1 MSILTPGQLQRIRK
15 FEEGGAA
22 GDQPYVAAVTRQD
35 QFMDPLTQQLLYGTD
50 GQGGFIP
57 GAFRAAERTFFDEEG
72 RPIVIP
78 QEIAGLS
85 PDQIQAQQLA
95 RGAVGVQQPF
105 IQEAMSRGQQG
116 IDALQSGIGGQALA
130 SQQALQQ
137 IQEGSRFALDQRDR
151 AMTDAI
157 GGTQQG
163 RARAIEAEGR
173 LRGDLSDITG
183 MAQDSTGQY
192 IDQLGQQAAQGR
204 RATEDFGMDL
214 AKVRQQGQRSYDEFG
229 RDITDAVGMSMRER
243 EDLSRGLAGGEN
255 LAAQAVASQRGRL
268 GLAEQGLK
276 GGISELG
283 RNLTDAIGTRMIG
296 EQGLSRDLAQG
307 SELAARAGA
316 SQRARLGLAEAGLQ
330 SGAGELGRNLTDTI
344 GMRMMGQE
352 NLSRGLSRQEQLA
365 AGAGASQRA
374 RLDLAE
380 QGLSGG
386 ISRLD
391 RDLTRQLGAEAQTT
405 GDFSGQLGEAR
416 TQLRNTVEDGFSI
429 GDKTSEYFDPYEDQV
444 IQQSIRDASEG
455 LAKQDMA
462 QYARDISSGGESA
475 FGSRA
480 RLSAEER
487 AEAMGRGLAKEVGG
501 IRSAGFQRA
510 QQTAIG
516 EDERARQAQRTASSG
531 LASLAGQELTG
542 ERGLIDRAAQA
553 SQQRLGSA
561 QSLAGMRQQRAASE
575 LGASRDL
582 ANTLG
587 QTAQQRFGADQQ
599 VADAMAQASAQ
610 KFGAAQNIAGM
621 RQQRAASELGSSRQM
636 ADILRQDAQTRF
648 GAGQQT
654 ADALTQAAGQRF
666 GAAQN
671 LAGMR
676 QQRAAS
682 ELGSGTQ
689 LADIYRQGAQ
699 QRFGAGQQVAGQFQ
713 QAAGQKLAAGQG
725 YGNLIQQTA
734 QSQLGAQQQLG
745 AQMGQQAQQQYGAQ
759 QGLGS
764 LMSGAAQ
771 QRYGA
776 ATGLGQTLA
785 GYGQQDAAARAAAA
799 QQGMNVAG
807 SLANQYGQIGQQQYG
822 AGQALAGAQTGY
834 GGFLS
839 GLGGQAQQAAQQDV
853 ASLQGI
859 GGQAQQQRQREL
871 DAQRAGLLQAQQAP
885 LAQYQALMPFVNM
898 SPTGQTNVQTQYTP
912 PPSAIQAG
920 LGTGL
925 AALGA
930 IGNFNN
936 PNNQLRQQPSS

>member
-1 MSILTPGQLQRIRK
+1 MSILTPAQLQRIRR
-15 FEEGGAA
+15 FQEGGAA
-22 GDQPYVAAVTRQD
+22 VDQPYIAAVSRED
-35 QFMDPLTQQLLYGTD
+35 QLMDPITQQLLYGTD
-50 GQGGFIP
+50 GQDGFIP
-57 GAFRAAERTFFDEEG
+57 GAFRAAERTFFDSEG

-105 IQEAMSRGQQG
+105 IQEAMSRGQLG
-116 IDALQSGIGGQALA
+116 IDALRSGIGGQSLA
-130 SQQALQQ
+130 SQQALRQ

-151 AMTDAI
+151 AMMDAI

-163 RARAIEAEGR
+163 RARALEAEAR
-173 LRGDLSDITG
+173 LRGDLGDITG
-183 MAQDSTGQY
+183 MAQRSTGQY

-229 RDITDAVGMSMRER
+229 RDITDAVGMGMISK
-243 EDLSRGLAGGEN
+243 EDLSRGLSTGEE
-255 LAAQAVASQRGRL
+255 LASAATALQRG
-268 GLAEQGLK
+268 
-276 GGISELG
+276 
-283 RNLTDAIGTRMIG
+283 
-296 EQGLSRDLAQG
+296 
-307 SELAARAGA
+307 
-316 SQRARLGLAEAGLQ
+316 
-330 SGAGELGRNLTDTI
+330 
-344 GMRMMGQE
+344 
-352 NLSRGLSRQEQLA
+352 
-365 AGAGASQRA
+365 

-380 QGLSGG
+380 TGMAGG

-391 RDLTRQLGAEAQTT
+391 RDLTRQLGAESAAT
-405 GDFSGQLGEAR
+405 GGFGGQIGEAR
-416 TQLRNTVEDGFSI
+416 TQLKNTVEDGFNI
-429 GDKTSEYFDPYEDQV
+429 GDKTSEYFDPYEDKV
-444 IQQSIRDASEG
+444 VQQSIRDASEG

-487 AEAMGRGLAKEVGG
+487 AEAMGRGLAREVGG

-516 EDERARQAQRTASSG
+516 EDERARQAQRAASSG
-531 LASLAGQELTG
+531 LASLAGQELG
-542 ERGLIDRAAQA
+542 AERGLIDRAAQA
-553 SQQRLGSA
+553 SQQRY
-561 QSLAGMRQQRAASE
+561 
-575 LGASRDL
+575 
-582 ANTLG
+582 
-587 QTAQQRFGADQQ
+587 
-599 VADAMAQASAQ
+599 
-610 KFGAAQNIAGM
+610 GAAQNLAGM
-621 RQQRAASELGSSRQM
+621 QQQRAASELGSV
-636 ADILRQDAQTRF
+636 
-648 GAGQQT
+648 
-654 ADALTQAAGQRF
+654 
-666 GAAQN
+666 
-671 LAGMR
+671 
-676 QQRAAS
+676 
-682 ELGSGTQ
+682 TQ

-699 QRFGAGQQVAGQFQ
+699 QRFGAGQQVAGQVQ

-764 LMSGAAQ
+764 LMGGAAQ
-771 QRYGA
+771 QLYGA
-776 ATGLGQTLA
+776 GTGLGQTLA

-799 QQGMNVAG
+799 QQGMGVAG
-807 SLANQYGQIGQQQYG
+807 TLANQYGQIGQQQFG
-822 AGQALAGAQTGY
+822 AGQQLAGAQAGY
-834 GGFLS
+834 GTFLS
-839 GLGGQAQQAAQQDV
+839 GLGGQAQQAAMQDV

-898 SPTGQTNVQTQYTP
+898 NPAGKTTVQTQYTP
-912 PPSAIQAG
+912 PPSALQAG

-925 AALGA
+925 ATLGALGRW
-930 IGNFNN
+930 NN
-936 PNNQLRQQPSS
+936 PNSELPPRLTPEPDNFNYENRQLRAQ

>member
-15 FEEGGAA
+15 FEEGGAT
-22 GDQPYVAAVTRQD
+22 GDQPYVANVTRSD
-35 QFMDPLTQQLLYGTD
+35 SMMDPITQQLLYGTD

-72 RPIVIP
+72 RPLVIP

-105 IQEAMSRGQQG
+105 INEAISRGQQG

-130 SQQALQQ
+130 SQQALGQM
-137 IQEGSRFALDQRDR
+137 QEGSRFALDQRDR
-151 AMTDAI
+151 AMTDAM

-163 RARAIEAEGR
+163 RARAVEAEGR

-214 AKVRQQGQRSYDEFG
+214 AKVRQQGQKSYDEFG
-229 RDITDAVGMSMRER
+229 RDITDSVGMGMIGK
-243 EDLSRGLAGGEN
+243 EDLSRGLSRSEE
-255 LAAQAVASQRGRL
+255 LASAAAASQRGRL
-268 GLAEQGLK
+268 DLAETGMK
-276 GGISELG
+276 GGIS
-283 RNLTDAIGTRMIG
+283 
-296 EQGLSRDLAQG
+296 Q
-307 SELAARAGA
+307 
-316 SQRARLGLAEAGLQ
+316 
-330 SGAGELGRNLTDTI
+330 
-344 GMRMMGQE
+344 
-352 NLSRGLSRQEQLA
+352 
-365 AGAGASQRA
+365 
-374 RLDLAE
+374 
-380 QGLSGG
+380 
-386 ISRLD
+386 LD
-391 RDLTRQLGAEAQTT
+391 RDLTRQLGAESAAT
-405 GDFSGQLGEAR
+405 GEFGGQLGEAR
-416 TQLRNTVEDGFSI
+416 TQLQNTVEDGFSV
-429 GDKTSEYFDPYEDQV
+429 GDKTSEYFDPYEDRV
-444 IQQSIRDASEG
+444 VQQSIRDASEG

-516 EDERARQAQRTASSG
+516 EDERAKQAQRTASSG
-531 LASLAGQELTG
+531 LASLAGQELQG
-542 ERGLIDRAAQA
+542 ERGLIDRAGQA
-553 SQQRLGSA
+553 SQQ
-561 QSLAGMRQQRAASE
+561 QY
-575 LGASRDL
+575 
-582 ANTLG
+582 
-587 QTAQQRFGADQQ
+587 
-599 VADAMAQASAQ
+599 
-610 KFGAAQNIAGM
+610 
-621 RQQRAASELGSSRQM
+621 
-636 ADILRQDAQTRF
+636 
-648 GAGQQT
+648 
-654 ADALTQAAGQRF
+654 

-671 LAGMR
+671 LAGMQ

-682 ELGSGTQ
+682 ELASSTN
-689 LADIYRQGAQ
+689 LANTLGQGAQ
-699 QRFGAGQQVAGQFQ
+699 QRFGAGQQVAGQVQ

-734 QSQLGAQQQLG
+734 QSQLGAQQQQNQ
-745 AQMGQQAQQQYGAQ
+745 QMGQQAQQQYGAQ

-776 ATGLGQTLA
+776 GTGLGQTLA
-785 GYGQQDAAARAAAA
+785 GYGQQDAAARTAAG

-807 SLANQYGQIGQQQYG
+807 SLANQYGQIGQQQFG

-936 PNNQLRQQPSS
+936 PNNQLTQQPSS

>member
-22 GDQPYVAAVTRQD
+22 GDQPYVANVTRTD
-35 QFMDPLTQQLLYGTD
+35 SMMDPITQQLLYGTD

-105 IQEAMSRGQQG
+105 IQEAISRGQQG

-229 RDITDAVGMSMRER
+229 RDITDAVGMGMIGK
-243 EDLSRGLAGGEN
+243 EDLSRGLSRSEE
-255 LAAQAVASQRGRL
+255 LASAAAASQRGRL
-268 GLAEQGLK
+268 DLAETGMK
-276 GGISELG
+276 GGIS
-283 RNLTDAIGTRMIG
+283 
-296 EQGLSRDLAQG
+296 Q
-307 SELAARAGA
+307 
-316 SQRARLGLAEAGLQ
+316 
-330 SGAGELGRNLTDTI
+330 
-344 GMRMMGQE
+344 
-352 NLSRGLSRQEQLA
+352 
-365 AGAGASQRA
+365 
-374 RLDLAE
+374 
-380 QGLSGG
+380 
-386 ISRLD
+386 LD
-391 RDLTRQLGAEAQTT
+391 RDLTRQLGAESAAT
-405 GDFSGQLGEAR
+405 GEFGGQLGEAR
-416 TQLRNTVEDGFSI
+416 TQLRNTVEDGFNI
-429 GDKTSEYFDPYEDQV
+429 GDKTSEYFDPYEDKV
-444 IQQSIRDASEG
+444 VQQSIRDASEG

-516 EDERARQAQRTASSG
+516 EDERAKQAQRTASSG
-531 LASLAGQELTG
+531 LASLAGQELQG

-553 SQQRLGSA
+553 SQQ
-561 QSLAGMRQQRAASE
+561 QY
-575 LGASRDL
+575 
-582 ANTLG
+582 
-587 QTAQQRFGADQQ
+587 
-599 VADAMAQASAQ
+599 
-610 KFGAAQNIAGM
+610 
-621 RQQRAASELGSSRQM
+621 
-636 ADILRQDAQTRF
+636 
-648 GAGQQT
+648 
-654 ADALTQAAGQRF
+654 

-671 LAGMR
+671 LAGMQ

-682 ELGSGTQ
+682 ELASSTN
-689 LADIYRQGAQ
+689 LANMLGQGAQ
-699 QRFGAGQQVAGQFQ
+699 QRFGAGQQVAGQVQ

-785 GYGQQDAAARAAAA
+785 GYGQQDAAARTAAA

-807 SLANQYGQIGQQQYG
+807 SLANQYGQIGQQQFG

-898 SPTGQTNVQTQYTP
+898 SPTGTTNVQTQYTP
-912 PPSAIQAG
+912 PPSALQAG
-920 LGTGL
+920 LGVGL
-925 AALGA
+925 STLGA

-936 PNNQLRQQPSS
+936 PNNQLNQQPSS

>member
-15 FEEGGAA
+15 FEEGGAT
-22 GDQPYVAAVTRQD
+22 GDGSYVANVTRTD
-35 QFMDPLTQQLLYGTD
+35 SMMDPITQQLLYGTD

-85 PDQIQAQQLA
+85 PDQIQAQELA

-105 IQEAMSRGQQG
+105 INEAISRGQQG

-229 RDITDAVGMSMRER
+229 RDITDAVGMGMIGK
-243 EDLSRGLAGGEN
+243 EDLSRGLSRSEE
-255 LAAQAVASQRGRL
+255 LASAAAASQRGRL
-268 GLAEQGLK
+268 DLAETGMK
-276 GGISELG
+276 GGIS
-283 RNLTDAIGTRMIG
+283 
-296 EQGLSRDLAQG
+296 Q
-307 SELAARAGA
+307 
-316 SQRARLGLAEAGLQ
+316 
-330 SGAGELGRNLTDTI
+330 
-344 GMRMMGQE
+344 
-352 NLSRGLSRQEQLA
+352 
-365 AGAGASQRA
+365 
-374 RLDLAE
+374 
-380 QGLSGG
+380 
-386 ISRLD
+386 LD
-391 RDLTRQLGAEAQTT
+391 RDLTRQLGAESAAT
-405 GDFSGQLGEAR
+405 GEFGGQLGEAR
-416 TQLRNTVEDGFSI
+416 TQLRNTVEDGFNI
-429 GDKTSEYFDPYEDQV
+429 GDKTSEYFDPYEDRV
-444 IQQSIRDASEG
+444 VQQSIRDASEG

-516 EDERARQAQRTASSG
+516 EDERAKQAQRTASSG
-531 LASLAGQELTG
+531 LASLAGQELQG

-553 SQQRLGSA
+553 SQQ
-561 QSLAGMRQQRAASE
+561 QY
-575 LGASRDL
+575 
-582 ANTLG
+582 
-587 QTAQQRFGADQQ
+587 
-599 VADAMAQASAQ
+599 
-610 KFGAAQNIAGM
+610 
-621 RQQRAASELGSSRQM
+621 
-636 ADILRQDAQTRF
+636 
-648 GAGQQT
+648 
-654 ADALTQAAGQRF
+654 

-671 LAGMR
+671 LAGMQ

-682 ELGSGTQ
+682 ELASSTN
-689 LADIYRQGAQ
+689 LANMLGQGAQ
-699 QRFGAGQQVAGQFQ
+699 QRFGAGQQVAGQVQ

-785 GYGQQDAAARAAAA
+785 GYGQQDAAARTAAA

-807 SLANQYGQIGQQQYG
+807 SLANQYGQIGQQQFG
-822 AGQALAGAQTGY
+822 AGQALAGAQQGY

-898 SPTGQTNVQTQYTP
+898 SPTGTTNVVTQYTP
-912 PPSAIQAG
+912 PPNALNAGLAAG
-920 LGTGL
+920 LG
-925 AALGA
+925 ALGTVS
-930 IGNFNN
+930 NFNN
-936 PNNQLRQQPSS
+936 PNNQLNQQPSS

>member
-22 GDQPYVAAVTRQD
+22 GDQPYVASVTRQD
-35 QFMDPLTQQLLYGTD
+35 SMMDPITQQLLYGTD

-105 IQEAMSRGQQG
+105 IQEAISRGQQG

-229 RDITDAVGMSMRER
+229 RDITDAVGMGMIGK
-243 EDLSRGLAGGEN
+243 EDLSRGLSRSEE
-255 LAAQAVASQRGRL
+255 LASAAAASQRGRL
-268 GLAEQGLK
+268 DLAETGMK
-276 GGISELG
+276 GGIS
-283 RNLTDAIGTRMIG
+283 
-296 EQGLSRDLAQG
+296 Q
-307 SELAARAGA
+307 
-316 SQRARLGLAEAGLQ
+316 
-330 SGAGELGRNLTDTI
+330 
-344 GMRMMGQE
+344 
-352 NLSRGLSRQEQLA
+352 
-365 AGAGASQRA
+365 
-374 RLDLAE
+374 
-380 QGLSGG
+380 
-386 ISRLD
+386 LD
-391 RDLTRQLGAEAQTT
+391 RDLTRQLGAESAAT
-405 GDFSGQLGEAR
+405 GEFGGQLGEAR
-416 TQLRNTVEDGFSI
+416 TQLRNTVEDGFNI
-429 GDKTSEYFDPYEDQV
+429 GDKTSEYFDPYEDRV
-444 IQQSIRDASEG
+444 VQQSIRDASEG

-516 EDERARQAQRTASSG
+516 EDERAKQAQRTASSG
-531 LASLAGQELTG
+531 LASLAGQELQG
-542 ERGLIDRAAQA
+542 ERGLIDREAQA
-553 SQQRLGSA
+553 SQQ
-561 QSLAGMRQQRAASE
+561 QY
-575 LGASRDL
+575 
-582 ANTLG
+582 
-587 QTAQQRFGADQQ
+587 
-599 VADAMAQASAQ
+599 
-610 KFGAAQNIAGM
+610 
-621 RQQRAASELGSSRQM
+621 
-636 ADILRQDAQTRF
+636 
-648 GAGQQT
+648 
-654 ADALTQAAGQRF
+654 

-671 LAGMR
+671 LAGMQ

-682 ELGSGTQ
+682 ELASSTN
-689 LADIYRQGAQ
+689 LANMLGQGAQ
-699 QRFGAGQQVAGQFQ
+699 QRFGAGQQVAGQVQ

-785 GYGQQDAAARAAAA
+785 GYGQQDAAARTAAA

-807 SLANQYGQIGQQQYG
+807 SLANQYGQIGQQQFG

-898 SPTGQTNVQTQYTP
+898 SPTGTTNVQTQYTP

-936 PNNQLRQQPSS
+936 PNNQLNQQPSS

>member
-22 GDQPYVAAVTRQD
+22 GDQPYVANVTRTD
-35 QFMDPLTQQLLYGTD
+35 SMMDPITQQLLYGTD

-105 IQEAMSRGQQG
+105 IQEAISRGQQG
-116 IDALQSGIGGQALA
+116 IDALQSGISGQALA

-229 RDITDAVGMSMRER
+229 RDITDAVGMGMIGK
-243 EDLSRGLAGGEN
+243 EDLSRGLSRSEE
-255 LAAQAVASQRGRL
+255 LASAAAASQRGRL
-268 GLAEQGLK
+268 DLAETGMK
-276 GGISELG
+276 GGIS
-283 RNLTDAIGTRMIG
+283 
-296 EQGLSRDLAQG
+296 Q
-307 SELAARAGA
+307 
-316 SQRARLGLAEAGLQ
+316 
-330 SGAGELGRNLTDTI
+330 
-344 GMRMMGQE
+344 
-352 NLSRGLSRQEQLA
+352 
-365 AGAGASQRA
+365 
-374 RLDLAE
+374 
-380 QGLSGG
+380 
-386 ISRLD
+386 LD
-391 RDLTRQLGAEAQTT
+391 RDLTRQLGAESAAT
-405 GDFSGQLGEAR
+405 GEFGGQLGEAR
-416 TQLRNTVEDGFSI
+416 TQLRNTVEDGFNI
-429 GDKTSEYFDPYEDQV
+429 GDKTSEYFDPYEDRV
-444 IQQSIRDASEG
+444 VQQSIRDASEG

-516 EDERARQAQRTASSG
+516 EDERAKQAQRTASSG
-531 LASLAGQELTG
+531 LASLAGQELQG

-553 SQQRLGSA
+553 SQQ
-561 QSLAGMRQQRAASE
+561 QY
-575 LGASRDL
+575 
-582 ANTLG
+582 
-587 QTAQQRFGADQQ
+587 
-599 VADAMAQASAQ
+599 
-610 KFGAAQNIAGM
+610 
-621 RQQRAASELGSSRQM
+621 
-636 ADILRQDAQTRF
+636 
-648 GAGQQT
+648 
-654 ADALTQAAGQRF
+654 

-671 LAGMR
+671 LAGMQ

-682 ELGSGTQ
+682 ELASSTN
-689 LADIYRQGAQ
+689 LANMLGQGAQ
-699 QRFGAGQQVAGQFQ
+699 QRFGAGQQVAGQVQ

-785 GYGQQDAAARAAAA
+785 GYGQQDAAARTAAA

-822 AGQALAGAQTGY
+822 AGQALAGAQQGY

-839 GLGGQAQQAAQQDV
+839 GLGAQAQQAAQQDV

-898 SPTGQTNVQTQYTP
+898 SPTGTTNVVTQYTP

-936 PNNQLRQQPSS
+936 PNNQLNQQPSS

>member
-1 MSILTPGQLQRIRK
+1 MSILTPAQLQRIRR
-15 FEEGGAA
+15 FQEGGAA
-22 GDQPYVAAVTRQD
+22 GDQPYVASVTRQD
-35 QFMDPLTQQLLYGTD
+35 QMMDPITQQLLYGTD
-50 GQGGFIP
+50 GQDGFIP
-57 GAFRAAERTFFDEEG
+57 GAFRAAERTFFDSEG

-85 PDQIQAQQLA
+85 PDQIEAQQLA

-116 IDALQSGIGGQALA
+116 IDALQSGIGGQSLA
-130 SQQALQQ
+130 SQQALRQ

-151 AMTDAI
+151 AMMDAI

-163 RARAIEAEGR
+163 RARALEAEAR
-173 LRGDLSDITG
+173 LRGDLGDITG
-183 MAQDSTGQY
+183 MAQRSTGQY

-229 RDITDAVGMSMRER
+229 RDITDAVGMGMISK
-243 EDLSRGLAGGEN
+243 EDLSRGLSTGEE
-255 LAAQAVASQRGRL
+255 LASAATALQRG
-268 GLAEQGLK
+268 
-276 GGISELG
+276 
-283 RNLTDAIGTRMIG
+283 
-296 EQGLSRDLAQG
+296 
-307 SELAARAGA
+307 
-316 SQRARLGLAEAGLQ
+316 
-330 SGAGELGRNLTDTI
+330 
-344 GMRMMGQE
+344 
-352 NLSRGLSRQEQLA
+352 
-365 AGAGASQRA
+365 

-380 QGLSGG
+380 TGMKGG
-386 ISRLD
+386 ISQLD
-391 RDLTRQLGAEAQTT
+391 RDLTRQLGAESAAT
-405 GDFSGQLGEAR
+405 GGFGGQIGEAR
-416 TQLRNTVEDGFSI
+416 TQLKNTVEDGFNI
-429 GDKTSEYFDPYEDQV
+429 GDKTSEYFDPYEDKV
-444 IQQSIRDASEG
+444 VQQSIRDASEG

-516 EDERARQAQRTASSG
+516 EDERARQAQRAASSG
-531 LASLAGQELTG
+531 LASLAGQELG
-542 ERGLIDRAAQA
+542 AERGLIDRAAQA
-553 SQQRLGSA
+553 SQQRY
-561 QSLAGMRQQRAASE
+561 
-575 LGASRDL
+575 
-582 ANTLG
+582 
-587 QTAQQRFGADQQ
+587 
-599 VADAMAQASAQ
+599 
-610 KFGAAQNIAGM
+610 GAAQNLAGM
-621 RQQRAASELGSSRQM
+621 QQQRAASELGSV
-636 ADILRQDAQTRF
+636 
-648 GAGQQT
+648 
-654 ADALTQAAGQRF
+654 
-666 GAAQN
+666 
-671 LAGMR
+671 
-676 QQRAAS
+676 
-682 ELGSGTQ
+682 TQ

-699 QRFGAGQQVAGQFQ
+699 QRFGAGQQLAGQVQ

-734 QSQLGAQQQLG
+734 QAQLSAQQQQNQ
-745 AQMGQQAQQQYGAQ
+745 QMGQQAQQQYGAQ

-764 LMSGAAQ
+764 LMGGAAQ
-771 QRYGA
+771 QLYGA
-776 ATGLGQTLA
+776 GTGLGQTLA

-799 QQGMNVAG
+799 QQGMGVAG
-807 SLANQYGQIGQQQYG
+807 TLANQYGQIGQQQFG
-822 AGQALAGAQTGY
+822 AGQALAGAQQGY

-898 SPTGQTNVQTQYTP
+898 SPTGTSNVQTQYTP
-912 PPSAIQAG
+912 PPSALQAG

-925 AALGA
+925 ATLGA
-930 IGNFNN
+930 LGNFNN
-936 PNNQLRQQPSS
+936 PNRYLRDDRSAPPVAQ

>member
-22 GDQPYVAAVTRQD
+22 GDQPYVANVTRTD
-35 QFMDPLTQQLLYGTD
+35 SMMDPITQQLLYGTD

-105 IQEAMSRGQQG
+105 IQEAISRGQQG
-116 IDALQSGIGGQALA
+116 IDALQSGISGQALA

-229 RDITDAVGMSMRER
+229 RDITDAVGMGMIGK
-243 EDLSRGLAGGEN
+243 EDLSRGLSRSEE
-255 LAAQAVASQRGRL
+255 LASAAAASQRGRL
-268 GLAEQGLK
+268 DLAETGMK
-276 GGISELG
+276 GGIS
-283 RNLTDAIGTRMIG
+283 
-296 EQGLSRDLAQG
+296 Q
-307 SELAARAGA
+307 
-316 SQRARLGLAEAGLQ
+316 
-330 SGAGELGRNLTDTI
+330 
-344 GMRMMGQE
+344 
-352 NLSRGLSRQEQLA
+352 
-365 AGAGASQRA
+365 
-374 RLDLAE
+374 
-380 QGLSGG
+380 
-386 ISRLD
+386 LD
-391 RDLTRQLGAEAQTT
+391 RDLTRQLGAESAAT
-405 GDFSGQLGEAR
+405 GEFGGQLGEAR
-416 TQLRNTVEDGFSI
+416 TQLRNTVEDGFNI
-429 GDKTSEYFDPYEDQV
+429 GDKTSEYFDPYEDRV
-444 IQQSIRDASEG
+444 VQQSIRDASEG

-516 EDERARQAQRTASSG
+516 EDERAKQAQRTASSG
-531 LASLAGQELTG
+531 LASLAGQELQG
-542 ERGLIDRAAQA
+542 ERGLIDREAQA
-553 SQQRLGSA
+553 SQQ
-561 QSLAGMRQQRAASE
+561 QY
-575 LGASRDL
+575 
-582 ANTLG
+582 
-587 QTAQQRFGADQQ
+587 
-599 VADAMAQASAQ
+599 
-610 KFGAAQNIAGM
+610 
-621 RQQRAASELGSSRQM
+621 
-636 ADILRQDAQTRF
+636 
-648 GAGQQT
+648 
-654 ADALTQAAGQRF
+654 

-671 LAGMR
+671 LAGMQ

-682 ELGSGTQ
+682 ELASSTN
-689 LADIYRQGAQ
+689 LANMLGQGAQ
-699 QRFGAGQQVAGQFQ
+699 QRFGAGQQVAGQVQ

-785 GYGQQDAAARAAAA
+785 GYGQQDAAARTAAA

-898 SPTGQTNVQTQYTP
+898 SPTGTTNVQTQYTP

>member
-15 FEEGGAA
+15 FQEGGAA
-22 GDQPYVAAVTRQD
+22 GDQPYVANVTRSD
-35 QFMDPLTQQLLYGTD
+35 SMMDPITQQLLYGTD

-163 RARAIEAEGR
+163 RARAVEAEGR

-229 RDITDAVGMSMRER
+229 RDITDAVGMGMIGK
-243 EDLSRGLAGGEN
+243 EDLSRGLSRSEE
-255 LAAQAVASQRGRL
+255 LASAAAASQRGRL
-268 GLAEQGLK
+268 DLAETGMK
-276 GGISELG
+276 GGIS
-283 RNLTDAIGTRMIG
+283 
-296 EQGLSRDLAQG
+296 Q
-307 SELAARAGA
+307 
-316 SQRARLGLAEAGLQ
+316 
-330 SGAGELGRNLTDTI
+330 
-344 GMRMMGQE
+344 
-352 NLSRGLSRQEQLA
+352 
-365 AGAGASQRA
+365 
-374 RLDLAE
+374 
-380 QGLSGG
+380 
-386 ISRLD
+386 LD
-391 RDLTRQLGAEAQTT
+391 RDLTRQLGAESAAT
-405 GDFSGQLGEAR
+405 GEFGGQLGEAR
-416 TQLRNTVEDGFSI
+416 TQLKNTVEDGFNI
-429 GDKTSEYFDPYEDQV
+429 GDKTSEYFDPYEDRV
-444 IQQSIRDASEG
+444 VQQSIRDASEG

-516 EDERARQAQRTASSG
+516 EDERAKQAQRTASSG
-531 LASLAGQELTG
+531 LASLAGQELQG

-553 SQQRLGSA
+553 SQQ
-561 QSLAGMRQQRAASE
+561 QY
-575 LGASRDL
+575 
-582 ANTLG
+582 
-587 QTAQQRFGADQQ
+587 
-599 VADAMAQASAQ
+599 
-610 KFGAAQNIAGM
+610 
-621 RQQRAASELGSSRQM
+621 
-636 ADILRQDAQTRF
+636 
-648 GAGQQT
+648 
-654 ADALTQAAGQRF
+654 

-682 ELGSGTQ
+682 ELASSTN
-689 LADIYRQGAQ
+689 LANMLGQGAQ
-699 QRFGAGQQVAGQFQ
+699 QRFGAGQQVAGQVQ

-759 QGLGS
+759 QGLQS

-776 ATGLGQTLA
+776 GTGLGQTLA
-785 GYGQQDAAARAAAA
+785 GYGQQDAAARTAAA

-807 SLANQYGQIGQQQYG
+807 SLASQYGQIGQQQLG

-912 PPSAIQAG
+912 PPSALQAG
-920 LGTGL
+920 LGARL
-925 AALGA
+925 E
-930 IGNFNN
+930 
-936 PNNQLRQQPSS
+936 

>member
-22 GDQPYVAAVTRQD
+22 GDQPYVANVTRTD
-35 QFMDPLTQQLLYGTD
+35 SMMDPITQQLLYGTD

-105 IQEAMSRGQQG
+105 IQEAISRGQQG
-116 IDALQSGIGGQALA
+116 IDALQSGISGQALA

-229 RDITDAVGMSMRER
+229 RDITDAVGMGMIGK
-243 EDLSRGLAGGEN
+243 EDLSRGLSRSEE
-255 LAAQAVASQRGRL
+255 LASAAAASQRGRL
-268 GLAEQGLK
+268 DLAETGMK
-276 GGISELG
+276 GGIS
-283 RNLTDAIGTRMIG
+283 
-296 EQGLSRDLAQG
+296 Q
-307 SELAARAGA
+307 
-316 SQRARLGLAEAGLQ
+316 
-330 SGAGELGRNLTDTI
+330 
-344 GMRMMGQE
+344 
-352 NLSRGLSRQEQLA
+352 
-365 AGAGASQRA
+365 
-374 RLDLAE
+374 
-380 QGLSGG
+380 
-386 ISRLD
+386 LD
-391 RDLTRQLGAEAQTT
+391 RDLTRQLGAESAAT
-405 GDFSGQLGEAR
+405 GEFGGQLGEAR
-416 TQLRNTVEDGFSI
+416 TQLRNTVEDGFNI
-429 GDKTSEYFDPYEDQV
+429 GDKTSEYFDPYEDRV
-444 IQQSIRDASEG
+444 VQQSIRDASEG

-516 EDERARQAQRTASSG
+516 EDERAKQAQRTASSG
-531 LASLAGQELTG
+531 LASLAGQELQG

-553 SQQRLGSA
+553 SQQ
-561 QSLAGMRQQRAASE
+561 QY
-575 LGASRDL
+575 
-582 ANTLG
+582 
-587 QTAQQRFGADQQ
+587 
-599 VADAMAQASAQ
+599 
-610 KFGAAQNIAGM
+610 
-621 RQQRAASELGSSRQM
+621 
-636 ADILRQDAQTRF
+636 
-648 GAGQQT
+648 
-654 ADALTQAAGQRF
+654 

-671 LAGMR
+671 LAGMQ

-682 ELGSGTQ
+682 ELASSTN
-689 LADIYRQGAQ
+689 LANMLGQGAQ
-699 QRFGAGQQVAGQFQ
+699 QRFGAGQQVAGQVQ

-785 GYGQQDAAARAAAA
+785 GYGQQDAAARTAAA

-822 AGQALAGAQTGY
+822 AGQALAGAQQGY

-839 GLGGQAQQAAQQDV
+839 GLGAQAQQAAQQDV

-898 SPTGQTNVQTQYTP
+898 SPTGTTNVQTQYTP

-936 PNNQLRQQPSS
+936 PNNQLNQQPSS

>member
-22 GDQPYVAAVTRQD
+22 GDQPYVANVTRTD
-35 QFMDPLTQQLLYGTD
+35 SMMDPITQQLLYGTD

-105 IQEAMSRGQQG
+105 IQEAISRGQQG

-229 RDITDAVGMSMRER
+229 RDITDAVGMGMIGK
-243 EDLSRGLAGGEN
+243 EDLSRGLSRSEE
-255 LAAQAVASQRGRL
+255 LASAAAASQRGRL
-268 GLAEQGLK
+268 DLAETGMK
-276 GGISELG
+276 GGIS
-283 RNLTDAIGTRMIG
+283 
-296 EQGLSRDLAQG
+296 Q
-307 SELAARAGA
+307 
-316 SQRARLGLAEAGLQ
+316 
-330 SGAGELGRNLTDTI
+330 
-344 GMRMMGQE
+344 
-352 NLSRGLSRQEQLA
+352 
-365 AGAGASQRA
+365 
-374 RLDLAE
+374 
-380 QGLSGG
+380 
-386 ISRLD
+386 LD
-391 RDLTRQLGAEAQTT
+391 RDLTRQLGAESAAT
-405 GDFSGQLGEAR
+405 GEFGGQLGEAR
-416 TQLRNTVEDGFSI
+416 TQLRNTVEDGFNI
-429 GDKTSEYFDPYEDQV
+429 GDKTSEYFDPYEDKV
-444 IQQSIRDASEG
+444 VQQSIRDASEG

-516 EDERARQAQRTASSG
+516 EDERAKQAQRTASSG
-531 LASLAGQELTG
+531 LASLAGQELQG

-553 SQQRLGSA
+553 SQQ
-561 QSLAGMRQQRAASE
+561 QY
-575 LGASRDL
+575 
-582 ANTLG
+582 
-587 QTAQQRFGADQQ
+587 
-599 VADAMAQASAQ
+599 
-610 KFGAAQNIAGM
+610 
-621 RQQRAASELGSSRQM
+621 
-636 ADILRQDAQTRF
+636 
-648 GAGQQT
+648 
-654 ADALTQAAGQRF
+654 

-671 LAGMR
+671 LAGMQ

-682 ELGSGTQ
+682 ELASSTN
-689 LADIYRQGAQ
+689 LANMLGQGAQ
-699 QRFGAGQQVAGQFQ
+699 QRFGAGQQVAGQVQ

-785 GYGQQDAAARAAAA
+785 GYGQQDAAARTAAA

-822 AGQALAGAQTGY
+822 AGQALAGAQQGY

-839 GLGGQAQQAAQQDV
+839 GLGAQAQQAAQQDV

-898 SPTGQTNVQTQYTP
+898 SPTGTTNVQTQYTP
-912 PPSAIQAG
+912 PPSALQAG
-920 LGTGL
+920 LGVGL
-925 AALGA
+925 STLGA

>member
-1 MSILTPGQLQRIRK
+1 MSILTPAQLQRIRR
-15 FEEGGAA
+15 FQEGGAA
-22 GDQPYVAAVTRQD
+22 VDQPYIAAVTRKD
-35 QFMDPLTQQLLYGTD
+35 DMMDPITQQLLYGTD
-50 GQGGFIP
+50 GQDGFIP
-57 GAFRAAERTFFDEEG
+57 GAFRAAERTFFDSEG

-85 PDQIQAQQLA
+85 PDQIEAQQLA

-130 SQQALQQ
+130 SQQALRQ

-151 AMTDAI
+151 AMMDAI

-163 RARAIEAEGR
+163 RARALEAEAR
-173 LRGDLSDITG
+173 LRGDLGDITG
-183 MAQDSTGQY
+183 MAQRSTGQY

-229 RDITDAVGMSMRER
+229 RDITDAVGMGMISK
-243 EDLSRGLAGGEN
+243 EDLSRGLSTGEE
-255 LAAQAVASQRGRL
+255 LASAATALQRG
-268 GLAEQGLK
+268 
-276 GGISELG
+276 
-283 RNLTDAIGTRMIG
+283 
-296 EQGLSRDLAQG
+296 
-307 SELAARAGA
+307 
-316 SQRARLGLAEAGLQ
+316 
-330 SGAGELGRNLTDTI
+330 
-344 GMRMMGQE
+344 
-352 NLSRGLSRQEQLA
+352 
-365 AGAGASQRA
+365 

-380 QGLSGG
+380 TGMKGG
-386 ISRLD
+386 ISQLD
-391 RDLTRQLGAEAQTT
+391 RDLTRQLGAESAAT
-405 GDFSGQLGEAR
+405 GEFGGQLGEAR
-416 TQLRNTVEDGFSI
+416 TQLRNTVEDGFNI
-429 GDKTSEYFDPYEDQV
+429 GDKTSEYFDPYEDKV
-444 IQQSIRDASEG
+444 VQQSIRDASEG

-487 AEAMGRGLAKEVGG
+487 AEAMGRGLAREVGG

-531 LASLAGQELTG
+531 LASLAGQELG
-542 ERGLIDRAAQA
+542 AERGLIDRAAQA
-553 SQQRLGSA
+553 SQQRY
-561 QSLAGMRQQRAASE
+561 
-575 LGASRDL
+575 
-582 ANTLG
+582 
-587 QTAQQRFGADQQ
+587 
-599 VADAMAQASAQ
+599 
-610 KFGAAQNIAGM
+610 GAAQNLAGM
-621 RQQRAASELGSSRQM
+621 QQQRAASELGSV
-636 ADILRQDAQTRF
+636 
-648 GAGQQT
+648 
-654 ADALTQAAGQRF
+654 
-666 GAAQN
+666 
-671 LAGMR
+671 
-676 QQRAAS
+676 
-682 ELGSGTQ
+682 TQ

-699 QRFGAGQQVAGQFQ
+699 QRFGAGQQVAGQVQ

-734 QSQLGAQQQLG
+734 QAQLSAQQQQNQ
-745 AQMGQQAQQQYGAQ
+745 QMGQQAQQQYGAQ

-764 LMSGAAQ
+764 LMGGAAQ
-771 QRYGA
+771 QLYSAG
-776 ATGLGQTLA
+776 TGLGQTLA

-799 QQGMNVAG
+799 QQGMGVAG
-807 SLANQYGQIGQQQYG
+807 TLANQYGQIGQQQYG
-822 AGQALAGAQTGY
+822 AGQALAGAQQGY

-898 SPTGQTNVQTQYTP
+898 SPTATSSVQMQYTP
-912 PPSAIQAG
+912 PPSALQAG
-920 LGTGL
+920 IGTGL
-925 AALGA
+925 ATLGA
-930 IGNFNN
+930 LGNFNN
-936 PNNQLRQQPSS
+936 PNRYLRDDRSAPPVAQ

>member
-22 GDQPYVAAVTRQD
+22 GDQPYVASVTRQD
-35 QFMDPLTQQLLYGTD
+35 SMMDPITQQLLYGTD

-229 RDITDAVGMSMRER
+229 RDITDAVGMGMIGK
-243 EDLSRGLAGGEN
+243 EDLSRGLSRSEE
-255 LAAQAVASQRGRL
+255 LASAAAASQRGRL
-268 GLAEQGLK
+268 DLAETGMK
-276 GGISELG
+276 GGIS
-283 RNLTDAIGTRMIG
+283 
-296 EQGLSRDLAQG
+296 Q
-307 SELAARAGA
+307 
-316 SQRARLGLAEAGLQ
+316 
-330 SGAGELGRNLTDTI
+330 
-344 GMRMMGQE
+344 
-352 NLSRGLSRQEQLA
+352 
-365 AGAGASQRA
+365 
-374 RLDLAE
+374 
-380 QGLSGG
+380 
-386 ISRLD
+386 LD
-391 RDLTRQLGAEAQTT
+391 RDLTRQLGAESAAT
-405 GDFSGQLGEAR
+405 GEFGGQLGEAR
-416 TQLRNTVEDGFSI
+416 TQLRNTVEDGFNI
-429 GDKTSEYFDPYEDQV
+429 GDKTSEYFDPYEDRV
-444 IQQSIRDASEG
+444 VQQSIRDASEG

-516 EDERARQAQRTASSG
+516 EDERAKQAQRTASSG
-531 LASLAGQELTG
+531 LASLAGQELQG
-542 ERGLIDRAAQA
+542 ERGLIDREAQA
-553 SQQRLGSA
+553 SQQ
-561 QSLAGMRQQRAASE
+561 QY
-575 LGASRDL
+575 
-582 ANTLG
+582 
-587 QTAQQRFGADQQ
+587 
-599 VADAMAQASAQ
+599 
-610 KFGAAQNIAGM
+610 
-621 RQQRAASELGSSRQM
+621 
-636 ADILRQDAQTRF
+636 
-648 GAGQQT
+648 
-654 ADALTQAAGQRF
+654 

-671 LAGMR
+671 LAGMQ

-682 ELGSGTQ
+682 ELASSTN
-689 LADIYRQGAQ
+689 LANMLGQGAQ
-699 QRFGAGQQVAGQFQ
+699 QRFGAGQQVAGQVQ
-713 QAAGQKLAAGQG
+713 QAAGQKLGSRARLRQFNSADGSVSAWRSTAAWRSNGP
-725 YGNLIQQTA
+725 
-734 QSQLGAQQQLG
+734 
-745 AQMGQQAQQQYGAQ
+745 
-759 QGLGS
+759 
-764 LMSGAAQ
+764 
-771 QRYGA
+771 
-776 ATGLGQTLA
+776 
-785 GYGQQDAAARAAAA
+785 
-799 QQGMNVAG
+799 AG
-807 SLANQYGQIGQQQYG
+807 SAAIWCS
-822 AGQALAGAQTGY
+822 TG
-834 GGFLS
+834 
-839 GLGGQAQQAAQQDV
+839 
-853 ASLQGI
+853 
-859 GGQAQQQRQREL
+859 
-871 DAQRAGLLQAQQAP
+871 
-885 LAQYQALMPFVNM
+885 
-898 SPTGQTNVQTQYTP
+898 TW
-912 PPSAIQAG
+912 
-920 LGTGL
+920 
-925 AALGA
+925 
-930 IGNFNN
+930 
-936 PNNQLRQQPSS
+936 

>member
-22 GDQPYVAAVTRQD
+22 GDQPYVANVTRTD
-35 QFMDPLTQQLLYGTD
+35 SMMDPITQQLLYGTD

-105 IQEAMSRGQQG
+105 IQEAISRGQQG
-116 IDALQSGIGGQALA
+116 IDALQSGISGQALA

-229 RDITDAVGMSMRER
+229 RDITDAVGMGMIGK
-243 EDLSRGLAGGEN
+243 EDLSRGLSRSEE
-255 LAAQAVASQRGRL
+255 LASAAAASQRGRL
-268 GLAEQGLK
+268 DLAETGMK
-276 GGISELG
+276 GGIS
-283 RNLTDAIGTRMIG
+283 
-296 EQGLSRDLAQG
+296 Q
-307 SELAARAGA
+307 
-316 SQRARLGLAEAGLQ
+316 
-330 SGAGELGRNLTDTI
+330 
-344 GMRMMGQE
+344 
-352 NLSRGLSRQEQLA
+352 
-365 AGAGASQRA
+365 
-374 RLDLAE
+374 
-380 QGLSGG
+380 
-386 ISRLD
+386 LD
-391 RDLTRQLGAEAQTT
+391 RDLTRQLGAESAAT
-405 GDFSGQLGEAR
+405 GEFGGQLGEAR
-416 TQLRNTVEDGFSI
+416 TQLRNTVEDGFNI
-429 GDKTSEYFDPYEDQV
+429 GDKTSEYFDPYEDKV
-444 IQQSIRDASEG
+444 VQQSIRDASEG

-516 EDERARQAQRTASSG
+516 EDERAKQAQRTASSG
-531 LASLAGQELTG
+531 LASLAGQELQG

-553 SQQRLGSA
+553 SQQ
-561 QSLAGMRQQRAASE
+561 QY
-575 LGASRDL
+575 
-582 ANTLG
+582 
-587 QTAQQRFGADQQ
+587 
-599 VADAMAQASAQ
+599 
-610 KFGAAQNIAGM
+610 
-621 RQQRAASELGSSRQM
+621 
-636 ADILRQDAQTRF
+636 
-648 GAGQQT
+648 
-654 ADALTQAAGQRF
+654 

-671 LAGMR
+671 LAGMQ

-682 ELGSGTQ
+682 ELASSTN
-689 LADIYRQGAQ
+689 LANMLGQGAQ
-699 QRFGAGQQVAGQFQ
+699 QRFGAGQQVAGQVQ

-785 GYGQQDAAARAAAA
+785 GYGQQDAAARTAAA

-822 AGQALAGAQTGY
+822 AGQALAGAQQGY

-898 SPTGQTNVQTQYTP
+898 SPTGTTNVQTQYTP

>member
-22 GDQPYVAAVTRQD
+22 GDQPYVANVTRTD
-35 QFMDPLTQQLLYGTD
+35 SMMDPITQQLLYGTD

-105 IQEAMSRGQQG
+105 IQEAISRGQQG

-229 RDITDAVGMSMRER
+229 RDITDAVGMGMIGK
-243 EDLSRGLAGGEN
+243 EDLSRGLSRSEE
-255 LAAQAVASQRGRL
+255 LASAAAASQRGRL
-268 GLAEQGLK
+268 DLAETGMK
-276 GGISELG
+276 GGIS
-283 RNLTDAIGTRMIG
+283 
-296 EQGLSRDLAQG
+296 Q
-307 SELAARAGA
+307 
-316 SQRARLGLAEAGLQ
+316 
-330 SGAGELGRNLTDTI
+330 
-344 GMRMMGQE
+344 
-352 NLSRGLSRQEQLA
+352 
-365 AGAGASQRA
+365 
-374 RLDLAE
+374 
-380 QGLSGG
+380 
-386 ISRLD
+386 LD
-391 RDLTRQLGAEAQTT
+391 RDLTRQLGAESAAT
-405 GDFSGQLGEAR
+405 GEFGGQLGEAR
-416 TQLRNTVEDGFSI
+416 TQLRNTVEDGFNI
-429 GDKTSEYFDPYEDQV
+429 GDKTSEYFDPYEDRV
-444 IQQSIRDASEG
+444 VQQSIRDASEG

-516 EDERARQAQRTASSG
+516 EDERAKQAQRTASSG
-531 LASLAGQELTG
+531 LASLAGQELQG
-542 ERGLIDRAAQA
+542 ERGLIDREAQA
-553 SQQRLGSA
+553 SQQ
-561 QSLAGMRQQRAASE
+561 QY
-575 LGASRDL
+575 
-582 ANTLG
+582 
-587 QTAQQRFGADQQ
+587 
-599 VADAMAQASAQ
+599 
-610 KFGAAQNIAGM
+610 
-621 RQQRAASELGSSRQM
+621 
-636 ADILRQDAQTRF
+636 
-648 GAGQQT
+648 
-654 ADALTQAAGQRF
+654 

-671 LAGMR
+671 LAGMQ

-682 ELGSGTQ
+682 ELASSTN
-689 LADIYRQGAQ
+689 LANMLGQGAQ
-699 QRFGAGQQVAGQFQ
+699 QRFGAGQQVAGQVQ

-785 GYGQQDAAARAAAA
+785 GYGQQDAAARTAAA

-822 AGQALAGAQTGY
+822 AGQALAGAQQGY

-839 GLGGQAQQAAQQDV
+839 GLGAQAQQAAQQDV

-898 SPTGQTNVQTQYTP
+898 SPTGTTNVVTQYTP

-936 PNNQLRQQPSS
+936 PNNQLNQQPSS

>member
-22 GDQPYVAAVTRQD
+22 GDQPYVANVTRTD
-35 QFMDPLTQQLLYGTD
+35 SMMDPITQQLLYGTD

-105 IQEAMSRGQQG
+105 IQEAISRGQQG

-229 RDITDAVGMSMRER
+229 RDITDAVGMGMIGK
-243 EDLSRGLAGGEN
+243 EDLSRGLSRSEE
-255 LAAQAVASQRGRL
+255 LASAAAASQRGRL
-268 GLAEQGLK
+268 DLAETGMK
-276 GGISELG
+276 GGIS
-283 RNLTDAIGTRMIG
+283 
-296 EQGLSRDLAQG
+296 Q
-307 SELAARAGA
+307 
-316 SQRARLGLAEAGLQ
+316 
-330 SGAGELGRNLTDTI
+330 
-344 GMRMMGQE
+344 
-352 NLSRGLSRQEQLA
+352 
-365 AGAGASQRA
+365 
-374 RLDLAE
+374 
-380 QGLSGG
+380 
-386 ISRLD
+386 LD
-391 RDLTRQLGAEAQTT
+391 RDLTRQLGAESAAT
-405 GDFSGQLGEAR
+405 GEFGGQLGEAR
-416 TQLRNTVEDGFSI
+416 TQLRNTVEDGFNI
-429 GDKTSEYFDPYEDQV
+429 GDKTSEYFDPYEDRV
-444 IQQSIRDASEG
+444 VQQSIRDASEG

-516 EDERARQAQRTASSG
+516 EDERAKQAQRTASSG
-531 LASLAGQELTG
+531 LASLAGQELQG

-553 SQQRLGSA
+553 SQQ
-561 QSLAGMRQQRAASE
+561 QY
-575 LGASRDL
+575 
-582 ANTLG
+582 
-587 QTAQQRFGADQQ
+587 
-599 VADAMAQASAQ
+599 
-610 KFGAAQNIAGM
+610 
-621 RQQRAASELGSSRQM
+621 
-636 ADILRQDAQTRF
+636 
-648 GAGQQT
+648 
-654 ADALTQAAGQRF
+654 

-671 LAGMR
+671 LAGMQ

-682 ELGSGTQ
+682 ELASSTN
-689 LADIYRQGAQ
+689 LANMLGQGAQ
-699 QRFGAGQQVAGQFQ
+699 QRFGAGQQVAGQVQ

-785 GYGQQDAAARAAAA
+785 GYGQQDAAARTAAA

-822 AGQALAGAQTGY
+822 AGQALAGAQQGY

-839 GLGGQAQQAAQQDV
+839 GLGAQAQQAAQQDV

-898 SPTGQTNVQTQYTP
+898 SPTGTTNVQTQYTP
-912 PPSAIQAG
+912 PPSALQAG
-920 LGTGL
+920 LGVGL
-925 AALGA
+925 STLGA

>member
-22 GDQPYVAAVTRQD
+22 GDQPYVANVTRTD
-35 QFMDPLTQQLLYGTD
+35 SMMDPITQQLLYGTD

-105 IQEAMSRGQQG
+105 IQEAISRGQQG

-229 RDITDAVGMSMRER
+229 RDITDAVGMGMIGK
-243 EDLSRGLAGGEN
+243 EDLSRGLSRSEE
-255 LAAQAVASQRGRL
+255 LASAAAASQRGRL
-268 GLAEQGLK
+268 DLAETGMK
-276 GGISELG
+276 GGIS
-283 RNLTDAIGTRMIG
+283 
-296 EQGLSRDLAQG
+296 Q
-307 SELAARAGA
+307 
-316 SQRARLGLAEAGLQ
+316 
-330 SGAGELGRNLTDTI
+330 
-344 GMRMMGQE
+344 
-352 NLSRGLSRQEQLA
+352 
-365 AGAGASQRA
+365 
-374 RLDLAE
+374 
-380 QGLSGG
+380 
-386 ISRLD
+386 LD
-391 RDLTRQLGAEAQTT
+391 RDLTRQLGAESAAT
-405 GDFSGQLGEAR
+405 GEFGGQLGEAR
-416 TQLRNTVEDGFSI
+416 TQLRNTVEDGFNI
-429 GDKTSEYFDPYEDQV
+429 GDKTSEYFDPYEDRV
-444 IQQSIRDASEG
+444 VQQSIRDASEG

-516 EDERARQAQRTASSG
+516 EDERAKQAQRTASSG
-531 LASLAGQELTG
+531 LASLAGQELQG

-553 SQQRLGSA
+553 SQQ
-561 QSLAGMRQQRAASE
+561 QY
-575 LGASRDL
+575 
-582 ANTLG
+582 
-587 QTAQQRFGADQQ
+587 
-599 VADAMAQASAQ
+599 
-610 KFGAAQNIAGM
+610 
-621 RQQRAASELGSSRQM
+621 
-636 ADILRQDAQTRF
+636 
-648 GAGQQT
+648 
-654 ADALTQAAGQRF
+654 

-671 LAGMR
+671 LAGMQ

-682 ELGSGTQ
+682 ELASSTN
-689 LADIYRQGAQ
+689 LANMLGQGAQ
-699 QRFGAGQQVAGQFQ
+699 QRFGAGQQVAGQVQ

-785 GYGQQDAAARAAAA
+785 GYGQQDAAARTAAA

-807 SLANQYGQIGQQQYG
+807 SLANQYGQIGQQQFG

-853 ASLQGI
+853 ASLQAI

-898 SPTGQTNVQTQYTP
+898 SPTGTTNVVTQYTP

-936 PNNQLRQQPSS
+936 PNNQLNQQPSS

>member
-1 MSILTPGQLQRIRK
+1 MSILTPAQLQRIRR
-15 FEEGGAA
+15 FQEGGAA
-22 GDQPYVAAVTRQD
+22 GDQPYVASVTRQD
-35 QFMDPLTQQLLYGTD
+35 QMMDPITQQLLYGTD
-50 GQGGFIP
+50 GQDGFIP
-57 GAFRAAERTFFDEEG
+57 GAFRAAERTFFDSEG

-85 PDQIQAQQLA
+85 PDQIEAQQLA

-130 SQQALQQ
+130 SQQALRQ

-151 AMTDAI
+151 AMMDAI

-163 RARAIEAEGR
+163 RARALEAEAR
-173 LRGDLSDITG
+173 LRGDLGDITG
-183 MAQDSTGQY
+183 MAQRSTGQY

-229 RDITDAVGMSMRER
+229 RDITDAVGMGMISK
-243 EDLSRGLAGGEN
+243 EDLSRGLSTGEE
-255 LAAQAVASQRGRL
+255 LASAATALQRG
-268 GLAEQGLK
+268 
-276 GGISELG
+276 
-283 RNLTDAIGTRMIG
+283 
-296 EQGLSRDLAQG
+296 
-307 SELAARAGA
+307 
-316 SQRARLGLAEAGLQ
+316 
-330 SGAGELGRNLTDTI
+330 
-344 GMRMMGQE
+344 
-352 NLSRGLSRQEQLA
+352 
-365 AGAGASQRA
+365 

-380 QGLSGG
+380 TGMKGG
-386 ISRLD
+386 ISQLD
-391 RDLTRQLGAEAQTT
+391 RDLTRQLGAESAAT
-405 GDFSGQLGEAR
+405 GGFGGQLGEAR
-416 TQLRNTVEDGFSI
+416 TQLRNTVEDGFNI
-429 GDKTSEYFDPYEDQV
+429 GDKTSEYFDPYEDKV
-444 IQQSIRDASEG
+444 VQQSIRDASEG

-516 EDERARQAQRTASSG
+516 EDERARQAQRAASSG
-531 LASLAGQELTG
+531 LASLAGQELG
-542 ERGLIDRAAQA
+542 AERGLIDRAAQA
-553 SQQRLGSA
+553 SQQRY
-561 QSLAGMRQQRAASE
+561 
-575 LGASRDL
+575 
-582 ANTLG
+582 
-587 QTAQQRFGADQQ
+587 
-599 VADAMAQASAQ
+599 
-610 KFGAAQNIAGM
+610 GAAQNLAGM
-621 RQQRAASELGSSRQM
+621 QQQRAASELGSV
-636 ADILRQDAQTRF
+636 
-648 GAGQQT
+648 
-654 ADALTQAAGQRF
+654 
-666 GAAQN
+666 
-671 LAGMR
+671 
-676 QQRAAS
+676 
-682 ELGSGTQ
+682 TQ

-699 QRFGAGQQVAGQFQ
+699 QRFGAGQQLAGQVQ

-734 QSQLGAQQQLG
+734 QAQLSAQQQQNQ
-745 AQMGQQAQQQYGAQ
+745 QMGQQAQQQYGAQ

-764 LMSGAAQ
+764 LMGGAAQ
-771 QRYGA
+771 QLYGA
-776 ATGLGQTLA
+776 GTGLGQTLA

-799 QQGMNVAG
+799 QQGMGVAG
-807 SLANQYGQIGQQQYG
+807 TLANQYGQIGQQQFG
-822 AGQALAGAQTGY
+822 AGQALAGAQQGY

-898 SPTGQTNVQTQYTP
+898 SPTGTSNVQTQYTP
-912 PPSAIQAG
+912 PPSALQAG

-925 AALGA
+925 ATLGA
-930 IGNFNN
+930 LGNFNN
-936 PNNQLRQQPSS
+936 PNRYLRDDRSAPPVAQ

>member
-22 GDQPYVAAVTRQD
+22 GDQPYVANVTRTD
-35 QFMDPLTQQLLYGTD
+35 SMMDPITQQLLYGTD

-105 IQEAMSRGQQG
+105 IQEAISRGQQG
-116 IDALQSGIGGQALA
+116 IDALQSGISGQALA

-229 RDITDAVGMSMRER
+229 RDITDAVGMGMIGK
-243 EDLSRGLAGGEN
+243 EDLSRGLSRSEE
-255 LAAQAVASQRGRL
+255 LASAAAASQRGRL
-268 GLAEQGLK
+268 DLAETGMK
-276 GGISELG
+276 GGIS
-283 RNLTDAIGTRMIG
+283 
-296 EQGLSRDLAQG
+296 Q
-307 SELAARAGA
+307 
-316 SQRARLGLAEAGLQ
+316 
-330 SGAGELGRNLTDTI
+330 
-344 GMRMMGQE
+344 
-352 NLSRGLSRQEQLA
+352 
-365 AGAGASQRA
+365 
-374 RLDLAE
+374 
-380 QGLSGG
+380 
-386 ISRLD
+386 LD
-391 RDLTRQLGAEAQTT
+391 RDLTRQLGAESAAT
-405 GDFSGQLGEAR
+405 GEFGGQLGEAR
-416 TQLRNTVEDGFSI
+416 TQLRNTVEDGFNI
-429 GDKTSEYFDPYEDQV
+429 GDKTSEYFDPYEDKV
-444 IQQSIRDASEG
+444 VQQSIRDASEG

-516 EDERARQAQRTASSG
+516 EDERAKQAQRTASSG
-531 LASLAGQELTG
+531 LASLAGQELQG

-553 SQQRLGSA
+553 SQQ
-561 QSLAGMRQQRAASE
+561 QY
-575 LGASRDL
+575 
-582 ANTLG
+582 
-587 QTAQQRFGADQQ
+587 
-599 VADAMAQASAQ
+599 
-610 KFGAAQNIAGM
+610 
-621 RQQRAASELGSSRQM
+621 
-636 ADILRQDAQTRF
+636 
-648 GAGQQT
+648 
-654 ADALTQAAGQRF
+654 

-671 LAGMR
+671 LAGMQ

-682 ELGSGTQ
+682 ELASSTN
-689 LADIYRQGAQ
+689 LANMLGQGAQ
-699 QRFGAGQQVAGQFQ
+699 QRFGAGQQVAGQVQ

-785 GYGQQDAAARAAAA
+785 GYGQQDAAARTAAA

-822 AGQALAGAQTGY
+822 AGQALAGAQQGY

-839 GLGGQAQQAAQQDV
+839 GLGAQAQQAAQQDV

-898 SPTGQTNVQTQYTP
+898 SPTGTTNVQTQYTP

-936 PNNQLRQQPSS
+936 PNNQLNQQPSS

>member
-1 MSILTPGQLQRIRK
+1 MSILTPAQLQRIRR
-15 FEEGGAA
+15 FQEGGAA
-22 GDQPYVAAVTRQD
+22 VDQPYIAAVTRQD
-35 QFMDPLTQQLLYGTD
+35 EMMDPITQQLLFGTD
-50 GQGGFIP
+50 GQDGFIP
-57 GAFRAAERTFFDEEG
+57 GAFRAAERTFFDSEG

-105 IQEAMSRGQQG
+105 IQEAMSRGQLG
-116 IDALQSGIGGQALA
+116 IDALKSGIGGQSLA
-130 SQQALQQ
+130 SQQALRQ

-151 AMTDAI
+151 AMMDAI

-163 RARAIEAEGR
+163 RARALEAEAR
-173 LRGDLSDITG
+173 LRGDLGDITG
-183 MAQDSTGQY
+183 MAQRSTGQY

-214 AKVRQQGQRSYDEFG
+214 AKARQQGQRSYDEFG
-229 RDITDAVGMSMRER
+229 RDITDAVGMGMISK
-243 EDLSRGLAGGEN
+243 EDLSRGLSTGEE
-255 LAAQAVASQRGRL
+255 LASAATALQRG
-268 GLAEQGLK
+268 
-276 GGISELG
+276 
-283 RNLTDAIGTRMIG
+283 
-296 EQGLSRDLAQG
+296 
-307 SELAARAGA
+307 
-316 SQRARLGLAEAGLQ
+316 
-330 SGAGELGRNLTDTI
+330 
-344 GMRMMGQE
+344 
-352 NLSRGLSRQEQLA
+352 
-365 AGAGASQRA
+365 

-380 QGLSGG
+380 TGMAGG

-391 RDLTRQLGAEAQTT
+391 RDLTRQLGAESAAT
-405 GDFSGQLGEAR
+405 GGFGGQIGEAR
-416 TQLRNTVEDGFSI
+416 TQLKNTVEDGFNI
-429 GDKTSEYFDPYEDQV
+429 GDKTSEYFDPYEDKV
-444 IQQSIRDASEG
+444 VQQSIRDASEG

-516 EDERARQAQRTASSG
+516 EDERARQAQRAASSG
-531 LASLAGQELTG
+531 LASLAGQELG
-542 ERGLIDRAAQA
+542 AERGLIDRAAQA
-553 SQQRLGSA
+553 SQQRY
-561 QSLAGMRQQRAASE
+561 
-575 LGASRDL
+575 
-582 ANTLG
+582 
-587 QTAQQRFGADQQ
+587 
-599 VADAMAQASAQ
+599 
-610 KFGAAQNIAGM
+610 GAAQNLAGM
-621 RQQRAASELGSSRQM
+621 QQQRAASELGSV
-636 ADILRQDAQTRF
+636 
-648 GAGQQT
+648 
-654 ADALTQAAGQRF
+654 
-666 GAAQN
+666 
-671 LAGMR
+671 
-676 QQRAAS
+676 
-682 ELGSGTQ
+682 TQ

-699 QRFGAGQQVAGQFQ
+699 QRFGAGQQVAGQVQ

-764 LMSGAAQ
+764 LMGGAAQ
-771 QRYGA
+771 QLYGA
-776 ATGLGQTLA
+776 GTGLGQTLA

-799 QQGMNVAG
+799 QQGMGVAG
-807 SLANQYGQIGQQQYG
+807 TLANQYGQIGQQQYG
-822 AGQALAGAQTGY
+822 AGQALAGAQQGY

-898 SPTGQTNVQTQYTP
+898 SPTGKSTVQTQYTP
-912 PPSAIQAG
+912 PPSALQAG
-920 LGTGL
+920 IGTGL
-925 AALGA
+925 ATLGALGRW
-930 IGNFNN
+930 NN
-936 PNNQLRQQPSS
+936 PNSELPPRLTPEPDNFNYENRQLRAQ

>member
-15 FEEGGAA
+15 FQEGGAA
-22 GDQPYVAAVTRQD
+22 GDQPYVANVTRSD
-35 QFMDPLTQQLLYGTD
+35 SMMDPITQQLLYGTD

-105 IQEAMSRGQQG
+105 IQEAISRGQQG

-157 GGTQQG
+157 SGTQQG

-229 RDITDAVGMSMRER
+229 RDITDAVGMGMIGK
-243 EDLSRGLAGGEN
+243 EDLSRGLSRSEE
-255 LAAQAVASQRGRL
+255 LASAAAASQRGRL
-268 GLAEQGLK
+268 DLAETGMK
-276 GGISELG
+276 GGIS
-283 RNLTDAIGTRMIG
+283 
-296 EQGLSRDLAQG
+296 Q
-307 SELAARAGA
+307 
-316 SQRARLGLAEAGLQ
+316 
-330 SGAGELGRNLTDTI
+330 
-344 GMRMMGQE
+344 
-352 NLSRGLSRQEQLA
+352 
-365 AGAGASQRA
+365 
-374 RLDLAE
+374 
-380 QGLSGG
+380 
-386 ISRLD
+386 LD
-391 RDLTRQLGAEAQTT
+391 RDLTRQLGAESAAT
-405 GDFSGQLGEAR
+405 GEFGGQLGEAR
-416 TQLRNTVEDGFSI
+416 TQLRNTVEDGFNI
-429 GDKTSEYFDPYEDQV
+429 GDKTSEYFDPYEDRV
-444 IQQSIRDASEG
+444 VQQSIRDASEG

-516 EDERARQAQRTASSG
+516 EDERAKQAQRTASSG
-531 LASLAGQELTG
+531 LASLAGQELQG

-553 SQQRLGSA
+553 SQQ
-561 QSLAGMRQQRAASE
+561 QY
-575 LGASRDL
+575 
-582 ANTLG
+582 
-587 QTAQQRFGADQQ
+587 
-599 VADAMAQASAQ
+599 
-610 KFGAAQNIAGM
+610 
-621 RQQRAASELGSSRQM
+621 
-636 ADILRQDAQTRF
+636 
-648 GAGQQT
+648 
-654 ADALTQAAGQRF
+654 

-682 ELGSGTQ
+682 ELASSTN
-689 LADIYRQGAQ
+689 LANMLGQGAQ
-699 QRFGAGQQVAGQFQ
+699 QRFGAGQQVAGQVQ

-759 QGLGS
+759 QGLQS

-776 ATGLGQTLA
+776 GTGLGQTLA
-785 GYGQQDAAARAAAA
+785 GYGQQDAAARTAAA

-807 SLANQYGQIGQQQYG
+807 SLANQYGQIGQQQFG

-898 SPTGQTNVQTQYTP
+898 SPAGQTNVQTQYTP
-912 PPSAIQAG
+912 PPSALQAG
-920 LGTGL
+920 LGVGL
-925 AALGA
+925 STLGA
-930 IGNFNN
+930 LGNFNN
-936 PNNQLRQQPSS
+936 PNNQLGQQPSS

>member
-22 GDQPYVAAVTRQD
+22 GDQPYVANVTRTD
-35 QFMDPLTQQLLYGTD
+35 SMMDPITQQLLYGTD

-105 IQEAMSRGQQG
+105 IQEAISRGQQG
-116 IDALQSGIGGQALA
+116 IDALQSGISGQALA

-229 RDITDAVGMSMRER
+229 RDITDAVGMGMIGK
-243 EDLSRGLAGGEN
+243 EDLSRGLSRSEE
-255 LAAQAVASQRGRL
+255 LASAAAASQRGRL
-268 GLAEQGLK
+268 DLAETGMK
-276 GGISELG
+276 GGIS
-283 RNLTDAIGTRMIG
+283 
-296 EQGLSRDLAQG
+296 Q
-307 SELAARAGA
+307 
-316 SQRARLGLAEAGLQ
+316 
-330 SGAGELGRNLTDTI
+330 
-344 GMRMMGQE
+344 
-352 NLSRGLSRQEQLA
+352 
-365 AGAGASQRA
+365 
-374 RLDLAE
+374 
-380 QGLSGG
+380 
-386 ISRLD
+386 LD
-391 RDLTRQLGAEAQTT
+391 RDLTRQLGAESAAT
-405 GDFSGQLGEAR
+405 GEFGGQLGEAR
-416 TQLRNTVEDGFSI
+416 TQLRNTVEDGFNI
-429 GDKTSEYFDPYEDQV
+429 GDKTSEYFDPYEDKV
-444 IQQSIRDASEG
+444 VQQSIRDASEG

-516 EDERARQAQRTASSG
+516 EDERAKQAQRTASSG
-531 LASLAGQELTG
+531 LASLAGQELQG
-542 ERGLIDRAAQA
+542 ERGLIDREAQA
-553 SQQRLGSA
+553 SQQ
-561 QSLAGMRQQRAASE
+561 QY
-575 LGASRDL
+575 
-582 ANTLG
+582 
-587 QTAQQRFGADQQ
+587 
-599 VADAMAQASAQ
+599 
-610 KFGAAQNIAGM
+610 
-621 RQQRAASELGSSRQM
+621 
-636 ADILRQDAQTRF
+636 
-648 GAGQQT
+648 
-654 ADALTQAAGQRF
+654 

-671 LAGMR
+671 LAGMQ

-682 ELGSGTQ
+682 ELASSTN
-689 LADIYRQGAQ
+689 LANMLGQGAQ
-699 QRFGAGQQVAGQFQ
+699 QRFGAGQQVAGQVQ

-785 GYGQQDAAARAAAA
+785 GYGQQDAAARTAAA

-822 AGQALAGAQTGY
+822 AGQALAGAQQGY

-898 SPTGQTNVQTQYTP
+898 SPTGTTNVVTQYTP